1 MRFNRK
7 SRKGLFLSTTLS
19 RGVRLKD
26 DNEGG
31 GATSGDD
38 IEVGPGF
45 AAAADAQASDDN
57 RTPEQRGG
65 ASQDLDEAGD
75 NQGDADGE
83 GDGEGEGDEQKE
95 PPKKKNR
102 ETAAYI
108 RDIKREA
115 REAKAAAAALEAR
128 LAALEK
134 GGLPNSNSGGNSSDT
149 SGKPDPTDAAKY
161 PLGVLD
167 DGYTADLIEWTAEQK
182 VATALASIQQKAQAS
197 ETEAQEQQK
206 LSDLRAK
213 MDAMTDKGSELFDD
227 FEEEVVEAGLRGDW
241 KLSETTFTAAAEAEH
256 GAEIL
261 HFLATNKAEA
271 ARVHALSPFQQM
283 KFVLDK
289 DAEIG
294 GKKPKPR
301 TIPRAGNPPS
311 DLPRGRNS
319 SAPIRADTDN
329 LDDFRKLFYQK

>member
-7 SRKGLFLSTTLS
+7 SRKGLFLATTIL

-31 GATSGDD
+31 GATGGDD

-45 AAAADAQASDDN
+45 AAAAAAQASDDT

-65 ASQDLDEAGD
+65 ATQDLDEAGD
-75 NQGDADGE
+75 NEGDGE
-83 GDGEGEGDEQKE
+83 GEGEGEGDEQKE

-108 RDIKREA
+108 RDLKREA
-115 REAKAAAAALEAR
+115 REEKAARIQLEQRLSALEN
-128 LAALEK
+128 

-182 VATALASIQQKAQAS
+182 VAAALTKIQQTGNVQQENAGLALQLKVL
-197 ETEAQEQQK
+197 TEQ
-206 LSDLRAK
+206 
-213 MDAMTDKGSELFDD
+213 GSELFDD
-227 FEEEVVEAGLRGDW
+227 FEDVVEAGMREEWPLAKTTFVEAAKSPNGAAVLHALANDPEEALW
-241 KLSETTFTAAAEAEH
+241 LSEQSPAKQRAYVAEKN
-256 GAEIL
+256 AEI
-261 HFLATNKAEA
+261 E
-271 ARVHALSPFQQM
+271 
-283 KFVLDK
+283 
-289 DAEIG
+289 

-301 TIPRAGNPPS
+301 TIPRAGNLPS

>member
-7 SRKGLFLSTTLS
+7 SRKGLFLATTIL

-26 DNEGG
+26 GNEGG
-31 GATSGDD
+31 GNTGGDD

-45 AAAADAQASDDN
+45 AAAAQAQASDDT

-65 ASQDLDEAGD
+65 ATQDLDETGD
-75 NQGDADGE
+75 NE
-83 GDGEGEGDEQKE
+83 GDGEGENASEEGDEQKE
-95 PPKKKNR
+95 PRKKKNR

-108 RDIKREA
+108 REIKREA
-115 REAKAAAAALEAR
+115 REAKAAASALADR

-134 GGLPNSNSGGNSSDT
+134 GGLPNANSGGNSSDT
-149 SGKPDPTDAAKY
+149 SERPDPANY
-161 PLGVLD
+161 ELGVLD
-167 DGYTADLIEWTAEQK
+167 DGYTADLIEWTADQK
-182 VATALASIQQKAQAS
+182 VAAALAKIQQNAQAS
-197 ETEAQEQQK
+197 ESEAREQQK

-241 KLSETTFTAAAEAEH
+241 KLTETTFTAAAKAEH

-261 HFLATNKAEA
+261 HYLATNKAEA
-271 ARVHALSPFQQM
+271 LRVSQM
-283 KFVLDK
+283 DPVDQAYFVRDK
-289 DAEIG
+289 DLEIS

-301 TIPRAGNPPS
+301 TIPKAGTPPS

-329 LDDFRKLFYQK
+329 LDDFRKLFYQN